1 MAKDTRER
9 ILAAALEMFSQ
20 NGFAGTNIRE
30 VPGIIDAVV
39 NAGVNVYAFARYC
52 PTAADASDGIVGTR
66 DGVFLPG
73 FALEGRYF
81 IDADK
86 LDTFFDSCAKRT
98 SEDAAKKTAGRRST
112 KARANAAL
120 AALRKN
126 YGF

>member
-1 MAKDTRER
+1 MQSPTSSSNVGGQCLKDAPSARESARLLTIDEFRRQYFTPCARPTR
-9 ILAAALEMFSQ
+9 
-20 NGFAGTNIRE
+20 
-30 VPGIIDAVV
+30 
-39 NAGVNVYAFARYC
+39 ARVR
-52 PTAADASDGIVGTR
+52 SWIVVGTR

-81 IDADK
+81 
-86 LDTFFDSCAKRT
+86 KRT

>member
-1 MAKDTRER
+1 MQSPTSSSNVGGQCLKNAPSARESARLLTIDEFRRQYFTQTARPTR
-9 ILAAALEMFSQ
+9 
-20 NGFAGTNIRE
+20 
-30 VPGIIDAVV
+30 
-39 NAGVNVYAFARYC
+39 ARVR
-52 PTAADASDGIVGTR
+52 SWIVVGTR

>member
-1 MAKDTRER
+1 MEPQPMQSPTSSSDVAGQILKNAPRARESARLLTIDEFRRQYFTPNARPTR
-9 ILAAALEMFSQ
+9 
-20 NGFAGTNIRE
+20 
-30 VPGIIDAVV
+30 
-39 NAGVNVYAFARYC
+39 ARVR
-52 PTAADASDGIVGTR
+52 SWIVAGTR

-73 FALEGRYF
+73 FVLEGRYF
-81 IDADK
+81 VDADK

-112 KARANAAL
+112 KARAAAAL

>member
-1 MAKDTRER
+1 MEPQPMQSPTSNSSDVDAPCARESARLLTIDEFRRQYFTPCARPTR
-9 ILAAALEMFSQ
+9 
-20 NGFAGTNIRE
+20 
-30 VPGIIDAVV
+30 
-39 NAGVNVYAFARYC
+39 ARVR
-52 PTAADASDGIVGTR
+52 SWIVAGTR

-81 IDADK
+81 VDADK

>member
-1 MAKDTRER
+1 MQSPTSNSGDVDAPR
-9 ILAAALEMFSQ
+9 
-20 NGFAGTNIRE
+20 IRE
-30 VPGIIDAVV
+30 
-39 NAGVNVYAFARYC
+39 NARLLTVDEFRRQYFTPCAR
-52 PTAADASDGIVGTR
+52 PTRARVRSWIVVGTR

-73 FALEGRYF
+73 FVLEGRYF

-86 LDTFFDSCAKRT
+86 LDTFFDSCALRT
-98 SEDAAKKTAGRRST
+98 SEDAAKKTASKRSS